1 MEEEYGQ
8 SKYDAAGWP
17 RWTDAARWTDAVRR
31 PSTGATRFVR
41 SAAVSARAVCA
52 GAVSVR
58 VVFTAI
64 CDAISAATAGSAGA
78 IFLPSG
84 CIHAIDAE
92 VCSGPQQSPWLQ
104 QSAVSGQS
112 QPLQQSP
119 ISQQPQ
125 PMQRSPWSRQV
136 PQQVPQQSGPYSDSN
151 PAAGVVAT
159 ESQDHRFDLLP
170 NRIVNIVFSV
180 VSLFIMFLPGLSWGV
195 GAGGLRGKLILAVV
209 LLVVGVVGIVY
220 MLVKAVPRLRL
231 AKDVGCGWKVGMSG
245 RTTVVLTAVVLAAG
259 GVLTAFT
266 ASDYSTG
273 PVTDTVTFVDRGTFS
288 GSTTSAYYE
297 FRTDSGRK
305 FRISLANGD
314 EGLMPSGLESGQRVT
329 LTYYPRTGIL
339 VPDPAPTLAE

>member
-1 MEEEYGQ
+1 M
-8 SKYDAAGWP
+8 
-17 RWTDAARWTDAVRR
+17 
-31 PSTGATRFVR
+31 
-41 SAAVSARAVCA
+41 
-52 GAVSVR
+52 
-58 VVFTAI
+58 
-64 CDAISAATAGSAGA
+64 
-78 IFLPSG
+78 
-84 CIHAIDAE
+84 
-92 VCSGPQQSPWLQ
+92 
-104 QSAVSGQS
+104 
-112 QPLQQSP
+112 
-119 ISQQPQ
+119 
-125 PMQRSPWSRQV
+125 
-136 PQQVPQQSGPYSDSN
+136 
-151 PAAGVVAT
+151 T

-180 VSLFIMFLPGLSWGV
+180 VSLFIMFLPGLFWGV
-195 GAGGLRGKLILAVV
+195 GASGLRGKLILAVV

-245 RTTVVLTAVVLAAG
+245 RTAVVLTAVVLAAG

-314 EGLMPSGLESGQRVT
+314 EGLMPSGLESVQRVT

>member
-1 MEEEYGQ
+1 MGNPNMMPPVGRGGLMPHDGRMSSGSQVPGQLGSSGQLPYPQGRYVQTPSPYGSYSRQ
-8 SKYDAAGWP
+8 SAM
-17 RWTDAARWTDAVRR
+17 
-31 PSTGATRFVR
+31 PSV
-41 SAAVSARAVCA
+41 
-52 GAVSVR
+52 
-58 VVFTAI
+58 
-64 CDAISAATAGSAGA
+64 
-78 IFLPSG
+78 
-84 CIHAIDAE
+84 
-92 VCSGPQQSPWLQ
+92 PQQPGPPAQSSSRPGASTPSMPRYAQAPQRAPWLQ

-112 QPLQQSP
+112 QPLQQSS
-119 ISQQPQ
+119 ISQHPQ
-125 PMQRSPWSRQV
+125 PMQRSPWSQRV
-136 PQQVPQQSGPYSDSN
+136 PQQGGPNSNPN
-151 PAAGVVAT
+151 PAAGVAAT
-159 ESQDHRFDLLP
+159 ESRDHRFDLLP

-195 GAGGLRGKLILAVV
+195 GASGLRGKLILAVV

-245 RTTVVLTAVVLAAG
+245 RTAVVLTVIVLAAG

-273 PVTDTVTFVDRGTFS
+273 PVTDTVTFVERGTFS
-288 GSTTSAYYE
+288 GSMTSAYYE

>member
-1 MEEEYGQ
+1 MGNPNMMPPVGR
-8 SKYDAAGWP
+8 DGLMP
-17 RWTDAARWTDAVRR
+17 HDGRM
-31 PSTGATRFVR
+31 
-41 SAAVSARAVCA
+41 
-52 GAVSVR
+52 
-58 VVFTAI
+58 
-64 CDAISAATAGSAGA
+64 
-78 IFLPSG
+78 PSG
-84 CIHAIDAE
+84 GQ
-92 VCSGPQQSPWLQ
+92 VPGQLGSSGQLPYPQGRYVQAPSPYGSYSQQSAMPSVPQQPGPLAQSSSRPCASTPSMPRYAQAPQQSPWLQ
-104 QSAVSGQS
+104 QPAVSGQS

-151 PAAGVVAT
+151 PAAGVVVT

-195 GAGGLRGKLILAVV
+195 GASGLRGKLILAVV

-245 RTTVVLTAVVLAAG
+245 RTAVVLTAVVLAAG

>member
-1 MEEEYGQ
+1 
-8 SKYDAAGWP
+8 
-17 RWTDAARWTDAVRR
+17 
-31 PSTGATRFVR
+31 
-41 SAAVSARAVCA
+41 
-52 GAVSVR
+52 
-58 VVFTAI
+58 
-64 CDAISAATAGSAGA
+64 
-78 IFLPSG
+78 
-84 CIHAIDAE
+84 
-92 VCSGPQQSPWLQ
+92 
-104 QSAVSGQS
+104 
-112 QPLQQSP
+112 
-119 ISQQPQ
+119 
-125 PMQRSPWSRQV
+125 
-136 PQQVPQQSGPYSDSN
+136 
-151 PAAGVVAT
+151 
-159 ESQDHRFDLLP
+159 
-170 NRIVNIVFSV
+170 
-180 VSLFIMFLPGLSWGV
+180 MFLPGLSRGV
-195 GAGGLRGKLILAVV
+195 GTSGLRGKLILAVV
-209 LLVVGVVGIVY
+209 LLVVGAVGIVY

-245 RTTVVLTAVVLAAG
+245 RTAVVLTAIVLAAG

>member
-1 MEEEYGQ
+1 MGNPNMMPPVGRGGLMPH
-8 SKYDAAGWP
+8 DG
-17 RWTDAARWTDAVRR
+17 RM
-31 PSTGATRFVR
+31 
-41 SAAVSARAVCA
+41 
-52 GAVSVR
+52 
-58 VVFTAI
+58 
-64 CDAISAATAGSAGA
+64 
-78 IFLPSG
+78 PSG
-84 CIHAIDAE
+84 GQVPGQLGSSSQLPYPQGRYVQAPSPYGSYSQQSAMPS
-92 VCSGPQQSPWLQ
+92 VPQQPGPPAQSSSRPGASTPSMPRYAQAPQQSPWLQ
-104 QSAVSGQS
+104 QPAVSG
-112 QPLQQSP
+112 
-119 ISQQPQ
+119 QPQ

-136 PQQVPQQSGPYSDSN
+136 PQQVSQQSGPYSDSN
-151 PAAGVVAT
+151 PAAGVATT

-195 GAGGLRGKLILAVV
+195 GASGLRGKLILAVV

-245 RTTVVLTAVVLAAG
+245 RTAVVLTAVVLAAG

>member
-1 MEEEYGQ
+1 MGNPNMMPPVGRGGLMPH
-8 SKYDAAGWP
+8 DG
-17 RWTDAARWTDAVRR
+17 RM
-31 PSTGATRFVR
+31 
-41 SAAVSARAVCA
+41 
-52 GAVSVR
+52 
-58 VVFTAI
+58 
-64 CDAISAATAGSAGA
+64 
-78 IFLPSG
+78 PSG
-84 CIHAIDAE
+84 GQ
-92 VCSGPQQSPWLQ
+92 VPGQLGSSGQLPYPQGRYVQAPSPYGSYSQQSAMPSVPQQPGPPAQSSSRPGASTPSMPRYAQAPQQSPWLQ
-104 QSAVSGQS
+104 QPAVSG
-112 QPLQQSP
+112 
-119 ISQQPQ
+119 QPQ

-151 PAAGVVAT
+151 PAAGVVVT

-195 GAGGLRGKLILAVV
+195 GASGLRGKLILAVV

-245 RTTVVLTAVVLAAG
+245 RTAVVLTAVVLAAG

>member
-17 RWTDAARWTDAVRR
+17 RWTDAARWTDVVRQ
-31 PSTGATRFVR
+31 PSTGAARFVR
-41 SAAVSARAVCA
+41 SSAVSARAVCA
-52 GAVSVR
+52 DAVSVR
-58 VVFTAI
+58 VVFAAI

-92 VCSGPQQSPWLQ
+92 VCSGPATSSLAA
-104 QSAVSGQS
+104 AVGGFRAIAAFATIVDIAAPATHATVALVAAS
-112 QPLQQSP
+112 
-119 ISQQPQ
+119 
-125 PMQRSPWSRQV
+125 
-136 PQQVPQQSGPYSDSN
+136 PQQGGPNSNPN
-151 PAAGVVAT
+151 PAAGVAAT

-195 GAGGLRGKLILAVV
+195 GASGLRGKLILAVV

-245 RTTVVLTAVVLAAG
+245 RTAVVLTVIVLAAG
-259 GVLTAFT
+259 GVLTVFT

-273 PVTDTVTFVDRGTFS
+273 PVTDTVTFVERGTFS
-288 GSTTSAYYE
+288 GSMTSAYYE

>member
-1 MEEEYGQ
+1 MGNPNMMPPVGRGGLMPHDGRMSSGSQVPGQLGSSGQLPYPQGRYVQTPSPYGSYSRQ
-8 SKYDAAGWP
+8 SAM
-17 RWTDAARWTDAVRR
+17 
-31 PSTGATRFVR
+31 PSV
-41 SAAVSARAVCA
+41 
-52 GAVSVR
+52 
-58 VVFTAI
+58 
-64 CDAISAATAGSAGA
+64 
-78 IFLPSG
+78 
-84 CIHAIDAE
+84 
-92 VCSGPQQSPWLQ
+92 PQQPGPPAQSSSRPGASTPSMPRYAQAPQRAPWLQ

-112 QPLQQSP
+112 QPLQQSS
-119 ISQQPQ
+119 ISQHPQ
-125 PMQRSPWSRQV
+125 PMQRSPWSQRV
-136 PQQVPQQSGPYSDSN
+136 PQQGGPNSNPN
-151 PAAGVVAT
+151 PAAGVAAT
-159 ESQDHRFDLLP
+159 ESRDHRFDLLP

-195 GAGGLRGKLILAVV
+195 GASGLRGKLILAVV

-245 RTTVVLTAVVLAAG
+245 RTAVALTVIVLAAG
-259 GVLTAFT
+259 GVLTVFT

-273 PVTDTVTFVDRGTFS
+273 PVTDTVTFVERGTFS
-288 GSTTSAYYE
+288 GSMTSAYYE

>member
-1 MEEEYGQ
+1 MGNPNMMPPVGRGGLMPHDGRMSSGSQVPGQLGSSSQLPYPQGRYVQAPSPYGSYSRQ
-8 SKYDAAGWP
+8 SAMPSVLQQPGPPAQSSSRPGASTPSMP
-17 RWTDAARWTDAVRR
+17 RYAQA
-31 PSTGATRFVR
+31 
-41 SAAVSARAVCA
+41 
-52 GAVSVR
+52 
-58 VVFTAI
+58 
-64 CDAISAATAGSAGA
+64 
-78 IFLPSG
+78 
-84 CIHAIDAE
+84 
-92 VCSGPQQSPWLQ
+92 PQQSPWLQ

-112 QPLQQSP
+112 QPLQQSS
-119 ISQQPQ
+119 ISQHPQ

-195 GAGGLRGKLILAVV
+195 GASGLRGKLILAVV

-245 RTTVVLTAVVLAAG
+245 RTAVVLTVIVLAAG
-259 GVLTAFT
+259 GVLTVFT

-273 PVTDTVTFVDRGTFS
+273 PVTDTVTFVERGTFS
-288 GSTTSAYYE
+288 GSMTSAYYE

>member
-1 MEEEYGQ
+1 MG
-8 SKYDAAGWP
+8 DPNMMPPVGRGGLMP
-17 RWTDAARWTDAVRR
+17 HDGRM
-31 PSTGATRFVR
+31 
-41 SAAVSARAVCA
+41 
-52 GAVSVR
+52 
-58 VVFTAI
+58 
-64 CDAISAATAGSAGA
+64 
-78 IFLPSG
+78 PSG
-84 CIHAIDAE
+84 GQVPGQLGSSSQLPYPQGRYVQAPSPYGSYSQQSAMPS
-92 VCSGPQQSPWLQ
+92 VPQQPGPPAQSSSRPGASTPSMPRYAQAPQQSPWLQ

-125 PMQRSPWSRQV
+125 PMQRSPWSR
-136 PQQVPQQSGPYSDSN
+136 QVPQQSGPYSDSN

-195 GAGGLRGKLILAVV
+195 GASGLRGKLIFAVV

-245 RTTVVLTAVVLAAG
+245 RTAVVLTAIVLTAG

-314 EGLMPSGLESGQRVT
+314 ERLMPSGLESGQRVT